1 MSLPRNTCRLRA
13 SCIHGQS
20 NASSSTTEVGAV
32 CGIARVRICAGG
44 AQQWA
49 FLPRQY
55 SRESIAASGIYLI
68 SPSFAGFVAG
78 KAIDEAGKAAFN
90 PVWGSLMAEISS
102 RDPSRRGRTMGLL
115 DASDDAGSI
124 AGPIL
129 ASMLLTSWG
138 VGVMLTVRIALAV
151 FTELYAIVLLRRL
164 RPAAE
169 QGDSRPAETTAPS

>member
-1 MSLPRNTCRLRA
+1 
-13 SCIHGQS
+13 
-20 NASSSTTEVGAV
+20 
-32 CGIARVRICAGG
+32 
-44 AQQWA
+44 
-49 FLPRQY
+49 
-55 SRESIAASGIYLI
+55 
-68 SPSFAGFVAG
+68 
-78 KAIDEAGKAAFN
+78 
-90 PVWGSLMAEISS
+90 MAEISS